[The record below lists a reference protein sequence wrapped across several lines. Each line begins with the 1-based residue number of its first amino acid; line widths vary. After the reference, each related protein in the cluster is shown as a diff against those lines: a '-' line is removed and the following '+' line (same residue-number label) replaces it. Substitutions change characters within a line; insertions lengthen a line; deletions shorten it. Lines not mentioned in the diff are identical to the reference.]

1 MKKVFSLC
9 MVCLLAM
16 SAMAQQSEYVDL
28 GLPSGTWWGKTN
40 AGGTYARYTCDEA
53 VSKYGSK
60 LPTKTQFEELKNYC
74 TWRWATQNGVNGYKV
89 TGSNGNSIFLPAA
102 GFRYCNGFVDYVGTY
117 GFYWSSTPI
126 DSDVAWYLYFDSSEV
141 YMGNYGD
148 RCYGRSVRL
157 VKDL

>member
-40 AGGTYARYTCDEA
+40 AGGTYARYTYDES

-102 GFRYCNGFVDYVGTY
+102 GYRDGSDVY
-117 GFYWSSTPI
+117 GVQRRGDYWSATEYI
-126 DSDVAWYLYFDSSEV
+126 SDYEYCLYFSSDGA
-141 YMGNYGD
+141 YMNINNRRLGQ
-148 RCYGRSVRL
+148 SVRL